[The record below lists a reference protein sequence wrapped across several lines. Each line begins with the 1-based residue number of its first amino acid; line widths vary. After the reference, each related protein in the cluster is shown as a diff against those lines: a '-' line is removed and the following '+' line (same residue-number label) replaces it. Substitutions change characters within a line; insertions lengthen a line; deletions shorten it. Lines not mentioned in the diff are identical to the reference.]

1 VSEPFEAL
9 LRIEGGRVLA
19 TLIRL
24 TGDIGL
30 AEDALQDAIVTAI
43 EKWPVTGMPRNPAAW
58 LTTTARNRALDRL
71 RRDSHRPR
79 NEQRAVMFEAHLD
92 DERPNSD
99 HAGAVRD
106 DQLRLLFTC
115 CHPSLAPE
123 ARVAL
128 ALRTI
133 CGLST
138 AEIARVHL
146 VPEATMGQRL
156 SRAKRKISAARI
168 PYRVPSDHE
177 LPDRLPTV
185 LTTVYAVFTVGHHA
199 PSGRLDSRVDVAD
212 EGVRLARL
220 LTDLMPDEPEC
231 KGLLALVLAT
241 HARRDTR
248 LDEFGDLVLL
258 DRQDRQRW
266 HHAEIAEAAA
276 IIENVLPFRR
286 IGPYQLQ
293 AAISC
298 LHSTAATI
306 EATDWNQIAT
316 LYAHLENCSPS
327 PVVRVNRAVAV
338 AYASTPQHGLA
349 LLDTL
354 NGPLID
360 RWHLYWSTRA
370 ELHLRSGHIDQA
382 QHCFERALACEM
394 NDTDRRFLERRAAT
408 T

>member
-79 NEQRAVMFEAHLD
+79 NEQRAVMFEGHLD

-156 SRAKRKISAARI
+156 SRAKRKISA
-168 PYRVPSDHE
+168 
-177 LPDRLPTV
+177 V
-185 LTTVYAVFTVGHHA
+185 LS
-199 PSGRLDSRVDVAD
+199 PQI
-212 EGVRLARL
+212 VR
-220 LTDLMPDEPEC
+220 
-231 KGLLALVLAT
+231 
-241 HARRDTR
+241 
-248 LDEFGDLVLL
+248 
-258 DRQDRQRW
+258 
-266 HHAEIAEAAA
+266 
-276 IIENVLPFRR
+276 
-286 IGPYQLQ
+286 
-293 AAISC
+293 S
-298 LHSTAATI
+298 
-306 EATDWNQIAT
+306 
-316 LYAHLENCSPS
+316 
-327 PVVRVNRAVAV
+327 
-338 AYASTPQHGLA
+338 ASA
-349 LLDTL
+349 
-354 NGPLID
+354 
-360 RWHLYWSTRA
+360 TRA
-370 ELHLRSGHIDQA
+370 SGASEGWQQVNSSRS
-382 QHCFERALACEM
+382 
-394 NDTDRRFLERRAAT
+394 
-408 T
+408 